1 MVSST
6 RAFAVVLI
14 GCGLGLGSMAQARAE
29 PEIGAVFQ
37 RPYLGAAGARVDGT
51 RETLYFNTTVYADET
66 VATESGGSTA
76 IEFHDGTKLQVGAS
90 STVVLDSFVYDPDSG
105 AGEAVLSFSKGI
117 FRFVSGDIPEETLR
131 LETPSASLTIRGTTF
146 VLAVDEAG
154 NTDVWVVEGAVEAT
168 PRQGAPATARAGQ
181 SLVVVLG
188 TPGVAVI
195 DGRTGARDPAV
206 ESNLT
211 RFGVPGGGNGDR
223 PSPSGSPG
231 GNSSSSGG
239 NRSSGGKEN

>member
-1 MVSST
+1 MASSA
-6 RAFAVVLI
+6 RALAVVLI
-14 GCGLGLGSMAQARAE
+14 GCGLVGMSQAQAE

-37 RPYLGAAGARVDGT
+37 RPYLGAAGARVDGA
-51 RETLYFNTTVYADET
+51 REPLYFNTTVYADET

-76 IEFHDGTKLQVGAS
+76 IEFHDGTRLQVGAS
-90 STVVLDSFVYDPDSG
+90 STVVLDSFVYDPGSG
-105 AGEAVLSFSKGI
+105 AAEAVLSFSKGI
-117 FRFVSGDIPEETLR
+117 FRFVSGSIPKEDLR

-188 TPGVAVI
+188 TPGVTVL
-195 DGRTGARDPAV
+195 DRRTGPQDPAV
-206 ESNLT
+206 ENDLT
-211 RFGVPGGGNGDR
+211 RFGPAGGGNGDR
-223 PSPSGSPG
+223 PSPSGSQG
-231 GNSSSSGG
+231 GDSGG
-239 NRSSGGKEN
+239 SRGGGKKK